1 MKLILKL
8 LAVFA
13 LAIILTNCGEK
24 KETDAMGNPV
34 ETTTETTDAA
44 QPEATVDPLLAKG
57 QELFEGKGTCA
68 TCHKA
73 DVKVVGPA
81 IKDIAKIYKEKGAS
95 IASFINGE
103 GEPLVDASQYEIMK
117 ANFVITKAMSA
128 EDRKAL
134 EAYMMS
140 FE

>member
-1 MKLILKL
+1 MKHILKSF
-8 LAVFA
+8 AVFA
-13 LAIILTNCGEK
+13 LAILLTNCGEK
-24 KETDAMGNPV
+24 KETDAYGNPV
-34 ETTTETTDAA
+34 EEKKEATTE
-44 QPEATVDPLLAKG
+44 ATADPLLAKG

>member
-1 MKLILKL
+1 MKLILKS

-13 LAIILTNCGEK
+13 LAISLTSCGEK

-44 QPEATVDPLLAKG
+44 QPEAIVDPLLAKG
-57 QELFEGKGTCA
+57 QELFEGKGTCTA
-68 TCHKA
+68 CHKP
-73 DVKVVGPA
+73 DTKVIGPA

-95 IASFINGE
+95 IASFINE
-103 GEPLVDASQYEIMK
+103 ESEAIVDPTQYETMK
-117 ANFVITKAMSA
+117 ANFVITKAMTA
-128 EDRKAL
+128 EERKAL
-134 EAYMMS
+134 EVYMMS

>member
-1 MKLILKL
+1 MKIVLKTL
-8 LAVFA
+8 VAFA
-13 LAIILTNCGEK
+13 LALTLTNCGEK
-24 KETDAMGNPV
+24 KETDAYGNPV
-34 ETTTETTDAA
+34 NKDAAA
-44 QPEATVDPLLAKG
+44 QPEVTVDPIVAKG

-68 TCHKA
+68 TCHKPDA
-73 DVKVVGPA
+73 KVVGPS

-95 IASFINGE
+95 IASFINEE
-103 GEPLVDASQYEIMK
+103 GEALVDPSQYEIMK

-140 FE
+140 IE

>member
-1 MKLILKL
+1 MKLILKS

-13 LAIILTNCGEK
+13 LAITLTNCGEK
-24 KETDAMGNPV
+24 KETDSFGNPIDK
-34 ETTTETTDAA
+34 DATA

-57 QELFEGKGTCA
+57 LELFEGKGTCA

-103 GEPLVDASQYEIMK
+103 GKPLVDASQYEIMK
-117 ANFVITKAMSA
+117 ANFVITKAMST

>member
-1 MKLILKL
+1 MLS
-8 LAVFA
+8 VFA
-13 LAIILTNCGEK
+13 LAITLTNCGEK
-24 KETDAMGNPV
+24 KETDAYGNPV
-34 ETTTETTDAA
+34 EEKTETSTEAA
-44 QPEATVDPLLAKG
+44 DPLLAKG

-73 DVKVVGPA
+73 DVKVIGPS

-95 IASFINGE
+95 IAAFINNE
-103 GEPLVDASQYEIMK
+103 GEPLVDPSQYEIMK

-134 EAYMMS
+134 EMYMMS
-140 FE
+140 IE

>member
-1 MKLILKL
+1 MKLILKSF
-8 LAVFA
+8 AVFT
-13 LAIILTNCGEK
+13 LAISLTNCGEK
-24 KETDAMGNPV
+24 KETDAYGNPV
-34 ETTTETTDAA
+34 QEKSEVAA
-44 QPEATVDPLLAKG
+44 EPTVDPLLAKG